1 MPPYKKN
8 KSTKVS
14 EPSQESS
21 KNSTEDKVVSGQLAK
36 KLKKR
41 KRASKP
47 IKNRGVVFVK
57 HLPHGFFE
65 EQMRNYFS
73 QFGDVTRLRLVRSK
87 RTGGSKGYAFVEF
100 RYPEVAQVAAETM
113 NNYLMFQ
120 KVLKA
125 AFIPPDEQKYNYFR
139 STVRQIKTKSGKMKW
154 VSSTTAS
161 IQRKTQQYNDWS
173 QKNIKKRTAKQI
185 RKLEKLNEK
194 FSDLGIDFSQIAIP
208 PNVAKEDD
216 ENDSNIEESNNE
228 SEEKKSLKRK
238 VTEASFISCEN
249 QKKKKLK
256 SKKDVNLED
265 LLGNTIHSDS
275 EDESYVPEDEG
286 EEEHNSTYEILEK
299 DCDDVVE
306 ALSKTVKNSPQ
317 KEKKT
322 QKALSVKDLL
332 NATIHSD
339 SGDESF
345 AASATDL
352 EQLERDQSEDN
363 ESGTSFDEDHDSIK
377 SSNEESTSSGK
388 ENNDEELVKVKPK
401 IKINFGKS
409 LKATNI
415 ERLDQVLK
423 RKPHTGAIQKRGK
436 KREKTTLV
444 TADKKSQQKI
454 DAIKKLAKP
463 LSQIKKKNVNNNR
476 KQLKVIK

>member
-1 MPPYKKN
+1 MPPYKRN
-8 KSTKVS
+8 KPPKIP

-21 KNSTEDKVVSGQLAK
+21 RNSAEDKVVSGQLEK
-36 KLKKR
+36 KIKKQ

-47 IKNRGVVFVK
+47 IKNRGVVFIK

-65 EQMRNYFS
+65 EQMRHYFS

-100 RYPEVAQVAAETM
+100 RHPEVAQVAAETM

-125 AFIPPDEQKYNYFR
+125 AYIPPDEQKYNYFR
-139 STVRQIKTKSGKMKW
+139 STVRQVKTKSGKMKW

-173 QKNIKKRTAKQI
+173 QKNLEKRTAKQI
-185 RKLEKLNEK
+185 QKLKSLNKK
-194 FSDLGIDFSQIAIP
+194 FSHLGIDFSQIAIP
-208 PNVAKEDD
+208 PNEAKEDV
-216 ENDSNIEESNNE
+216 ENGNEIEEDNNK

-238 VTEASFISCEN
+238 VPKASVSSSED

-256 SKKDVNLED
+256 SKKDINLED
-265 LLGNTIHSDS
+265 LLGNTIHTDS
-275 EDESYVPEDEG
+275 EDESYVPENNG

-306 ALSKTVKNSPQ
+306 TSTKTVKNLPQ

-332 NATIHSD
+332 NDTIYSD
-339 SGDESF
+339 SEDESF
-345 AASATDL
+345 AASAADL
-352 EQLERDQSEDN
+352 EQLERDCSEDN
-363 ESGTSFDEDHDSIK
+363 ESVKSLDGDHDSTK
-377 SSNEESTSSGK
+377 STNEEGADSNN
-388 ENNDEELVKVKPK
+388 ENNDEELEKVKPK
-401 IKINFGKS
+401 VKLNFGKS

-415 ERLDQVLK
+415 ERFDQVLK
-423 RKPHTGAIQKRGK
+423 RKPHTGGIKKNGK
-436 KREKTTLV
+436 KPKKATLAI
-444 TADKKSQQKI
+444 ADKNSQQKI

-463 LSQIKKKNVNNNR
+463 LSQIKTKNVKNNR

>member
-1 MPPYKKN
+1 MPPYKKD
-8 KSTKVS
+8 KSLKFP

-47 IKNRGVVFVK
+47 IKNRGVVFIK

-73 QFGDVTRLRLVRSK
+73 QFGDVTRLRLVRSR

-100 RYPEVAQVAAETM
+100 RFPEVAQVAAETM

-125 AFIPPDEQKYNYFR
+125 VYIPPDEQKFNYFR

-173 QKNIKKRTAKQI
+173 QQNIEKRTAKQI
-185 RKLEKLNEK
+185 KKLKKLNEK

-216 ENDSNIEESNNE
+216 ENDSNIEESNNK

-238 VTEASFISCEN
+238 VTQASFTSCEK

-256 SKKDVNLED
+256 SKKNVNLED
-265 LLGNTIHSDS
+265 LLGNTIHTDS

-286 EEEHNSTYEILEK
+286 EDEHNSTYEILGE

-306 ALSKTVKNSPQ
+306 TSSKTVKKSPQ

-322 QKALSVKDLL
+322 QKTLSVKDLL

-339 SGDESF
+339 SDSEDNSF
-345 AASATDL
+345 AATASDL
-352 EQLERDQSEDN
+352 EQLERDCSEDN
-363 ESGTSFDEDHDSIK
+363 ESVESLDEDHDSIK
-377 SSNEESTSSGK
+377 SSNEESTDSSK
-388 ENNDEELVKVKPK
+388 ENNDEELEKVKPK
-401 IKINFGKS
+401 VKINFDKS
-409 LKATNI
+409 LKATNT
-415 ERLDQVLK
+415 ERFDRVLK

-436 KREKTTLV
+436 KPKKTTLAI
-444 TADKKSQQKI
+444 ADKKSQQKI

-463 LSQIKKKNVNNNR
+463 LSQIKKKNVNNKR
-476 KQLKVIK
+476 K